1 MSELLYHVDNFFFIY
16 ESGCYNFTSWQV
28 LGPGSASGSILMQGP
43 GQPWTKQSMLQV
55 MKYINSRICLVNAS
69 LNLLALLYPSVA
81 GLFILNWPLQKIP

>member
-1 MSELLYHVDNFFFIY
+1 
-16 ESGCYNFTSWQV
+16 
-28 LGPGSASGSILMQGP
+28 MQGP